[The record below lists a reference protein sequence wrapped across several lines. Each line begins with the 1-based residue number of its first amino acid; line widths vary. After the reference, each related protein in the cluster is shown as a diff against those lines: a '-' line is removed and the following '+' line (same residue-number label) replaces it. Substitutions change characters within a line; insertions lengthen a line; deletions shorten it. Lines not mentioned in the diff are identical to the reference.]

1 MSGQRARRSGAMVQ
15 RRMATFKTLVGLCVA
30 SAGVLSLLLF
40 ALLHSDDT
48 DGGPGSGRIVSHV
61 MITTTSL

>member
-1 MSGQRARRSGAMVQ
+1 MVQ

-40 ALLHSDDT
+40 ALLHADYT